1 MDVTK
6 GEVAYDD
13 PPSDGIRIDSES
25 FINFVV
31 RHLDEALYLRMLWL
45 EIKTFYEHYYIIE
58 SSKFILTP

>member
-13 PPSDGIRIDSES
+13 PQSDGIRIDSES

-31 RHLDEALYLRMLWL
+31 RHLDEALYLRMLGL
-45 EIKTFYEHYYIIE
+45 EIKTF
-58 SSKFILTP
+58 